1 MSVVPKDCLSV
12 KKENVNL
19 KKKKKSLYHKS
30 QTPTQKQMDNFKENT
45 KTGISISELDSLHN
59 PKKDSSSLG
68 DFPIKD
74 TSSLSPSE
82 YVSPCVP
89 VPTV

>member
-1 MSVVPKDCLSV
+1 
-12 KKENVNL
+12 
-19 KKKKKSLYHKS
+19 
-30 QTPTQKQMDNFKENT
+30 MDNFKENT
-45 KTGISISELDSLHN
+45 KTGISIFELESLHN

-82 YVSPCVP
+82 YVSPWVP